1 MRSVKI
7 NEAETIFEPY
17 WDSGESYPDH
27 HKYTCLSQYRVGPAG
42 AGETSVNWCSV
53 RVALTAQEGD
63 ARTPFCMERDC
74 KLRVAG
80 YDRLILFACVPQSV
94 EFRLVCAVD
103 GREQTVL
110 SCTGKGKQGEYA
122 GEIRGEW
129 VTGLRLEFTNTA
141 PEESVVDLSWMGLQN
156 TEKKAA
162 LLARE
167 SPYTPDWEGCFS
179 GEIEMK
185 PQLGVFFDEKGLE
198 AIREKVKTPG
208 FKEAMDHLRERAQSG
223 LTIEPERYVGEFC
236 TNHDYRWVRE
246 EDRQKPELSTI
257 MSDLA
262 FVGLVDEDPDMLK
275 MACRMALTLA
285 HSTYFCESIMG
296 VFPGAAWHHRSF
308 FEAVICSA
316 LVRVLDWAGSLLS
329 WHGKNVIHDAMIM
342 KGLPR
347 MDADV
352 KTMDYIWKMNQGPD
366 FTSGI
371 IITLLALSR
380 RFPRYIPR
388 IDEAE
393 RDLLSM
399 WDQYVFSDGGSGEG
413 PNYWRH
419 TLCSMSDA
427 LYLLARY
434 HGMSIAEYLPA
445 SVRKSALFGEAL
457 FTDDG
462 YTYVPVNDADVNGVY
477 SRQEVGLLA
486 AADAGNI
493 WRSLN
498 DRLLDQPGGGIS
510 DVIWG
515 KRYGVTASKADLR
528 EFISLPVTG
537 HTTLRRQTEDVGTV
551 SLHAVSGAIVFG
563 HAHGDKGSLL
573 LEADETPLLIDR
585 GRASYSGTENI
596 VLEKSERHNVVT
608 AVKDGIH
615 LTQETEDPAC
625 GAAVLRSEYENG
637 VFTYETDVAA
647 SWKGVFHK
655 NVRRITSDDPH
666 RYVVED
672 ELEIDPEYEIC
683 FVLNTYGQITETD
696 GGFLIEDGGKRL
708 AVIPRNWRPDK
719 VEAGPYGRNG
729 NGRPVNRLCLYRGG
743 AEHCRLTTELILSR
757 EG

>member
-1 MRSVKI
+1 
-7 NEAETIFEPY
+7 
-17 WDSGESYPDH
+17 
-27 HKYTCLSQYRVGPAG
+27 
-42 AGETSVNWCSV
+42 
-53 RVALTAQEGD
+53 
-63 ARTPFCMERDC
+63 
-74 KLRVAG
+74 
-80 YDRLILFACVPQSV
+80 
-94 EFRLVCAVD
+94 
-103 GREQTVL
+103 
-110 SCTGKGKQGEYA
+110 
-122 GEIRGEW
+122 
-129 VTGLRLEFTNTA
+129 
-141 PEESVVDLSWMGLQN
+141 
-156 TEKKAA
+156 
-162 LLARE
+162 
-167 SPYTPDWEGCFS
+167 
-179 GEIEMK
+179 MK
-185 PQLGVFFDEKGLE
+185 PQLGIFFDEKGLE

-399 WDQYVFSDGGSGEG
+399 WDQYVLSDGGAGEG
-413 PNYWRH
+413 PIYWSF
-419 TLCSMSDA
+419 TMYSMSDA

-445 SVRKSALFGEAL
+445 SVRKSALYGEAL
-457 FTDDG
+457 FTDNG
-462 YTYVPVNDADVNGVY
+462 YTYEPVNDAGVNGVY
-477 SRQEVGLLA
+477 SKQAVRLLA

-498 DRLLDQPGGGIS
+498 DRLLDQPGGRLS
-510 DVIWG
+510 DVIFG
-515 KRYGVTASKADLR
+515 ERYGVTASKADLR

-537 HTTLRRQTEDVGTV
+537 HTTLRRQTEDMGTV
-551 SLHAVSGAIVFG
+551 SLHAVSGTITFG
-563 HAHGDKGSLL
+563 HAHGDKGSFL

-585 GRASYSGTENI
+585 GCGSYSGADNNTI
-596 VLEKSERHNVVT
+596 EKSERHNVVT

-615 LTQETEDPAC
+615 LTEDAKDPAC
-625 GAAVLRSEYENG
+625 SATVLRSEYENG
-637 VFTYETDVAA
+637 VFTYETDVTAT
-647 SWKGVFHK
+647 WKGVFGK

-666 RYVVED
+666 RYVIED
-672 ELEIDPEYEIC
+672 ELEISPEYEVC